1 MKDDGTSSAA
11 EMLSPRLLVSA
22 SSRVQELEK
31 FSHYVGMS
39 PQICSC
45 FVPIADGGIGIPWI
59 HSAT

>member
-1 MKDDGTSSAA
+1 MKDDGTSAAA

-39 PQICSC
+39 PPNLLLLRSGC
-45 FVPIADGGIGIPWI
+45 
-59 HSAT
+59 